1 LHNITSAICNS
12 SDPLRHWIWTQHS
25 QILNVDTSK
34 CIQQSQAYRGSPA
47 TWYLNLEQC
56 KITEAKQKWSCEAA
70 YSLRQPFTYN
80 SGQPANMYITL
91 ENGLILAKSNALTG
105 WKRLQV
111 QRSKICYSCMF
122 LFILCV
128 LH

>member
-1 LHNITSAICNS
+1 MQLKRSLTALDLDTAQSDTQCGHIKMYPAKSGVSWITGHLVPI
-12 SDPLRHWIWTQHS
+12 
-25 QILNVDTSK
+25 
-34 CIQQSQAYRGSPA
+34 
-47 TWYLNLEQC
+47 NLEQC

-70 YSLRQPFTYN
+70 SSLRQPFTRN
-80 SGQPANMYITL
+80 SGQADHMYITL